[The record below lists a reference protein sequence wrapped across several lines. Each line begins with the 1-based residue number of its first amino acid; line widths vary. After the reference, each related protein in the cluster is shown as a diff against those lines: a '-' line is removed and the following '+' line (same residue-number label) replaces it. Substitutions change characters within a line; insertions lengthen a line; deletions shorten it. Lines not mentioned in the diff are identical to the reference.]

1 MDVTGSPP
9 RRSVARC
16 GGAGSTVAHAARS
29 VRSPSAPARESRP
42 VGEHRSGG
50 PARQRSRA
58 GSPLASSGRVSRR
71 VPAAVSR
78 RPRTLRA
85 PTARPRAAHP
95 HRGAAGAP
103 APWSA
108 CARPEWS
115 LRWKAFRTPDR
126 AMGDEE
132 APLRITKPRVVE
144 TVECRGPRA
153 GSISSGRRRDGPRRV
168 PPFRRTRSTLR
179 REPMCAA
186 SPRDPDDLSLRQRP
200 LTYLPAISRFPPEAP
215 TSSCL
220 RRWPNCLPRHG
231 TSRLPVRSSS
241 SGRSSARRA
250 GWGAGGVVRAGVHPG
265 RWPTGPRGSEG
276 DGATWRT
283 YFSS

>member
-29 VRSPSAPARESRP
+29 VRSPSAPARDSRP

-58 GSPLASSGRVSRR
+58 GSPLASTGRVSRR

-85 PTARPRAAHP
+85 PTVRPRAAHP
-95 HRGAAGAP
+95 HLDAAGAP

-132 APLRITKPRVVE
+132 VPLRITKPRVVE
-144 TVECRGPRA
+144 TVECPRA
-153 GSISSGRRRDGPRRV
+153 PRGIDLLRQETGQTTTCPRSGAPGA
-168 PPFRRTRSTLR
+168 TLR
-179 REPMCAA
+179 PEPTSAA
-186 SPRDPDDLSLRQRP
+186 SPRDPDDLSHLQRP
-200 LTYLPAISRFPPEAP
+200 LTYLPAISRFPPGAA
-215 TSSCL
+215 TSSSP
-220 RRWPNCLPRHG
+220 RQWPNCLPRRG

-241 SGRSSARRA
+241 SGRSSVRRTR
-250 GWGAGGVVRAGVHPG
+250 WGAGGVVRAGVHPG